1 MSDAAL
7 FLPLPDDDTLY
18 AALLARDPAY
28 DGFAF
33 VGVKSTGVFCRLTC
47 PARKPK
53 RENTLFFDSIKGCV
67 EAGFR
72 PCLRCRPLERL
83 GTQGPLVSDL
93 LQRLGRQPQ
102 RRWFEDDLAALGYDP
117 STVRRAFKREFG
129 VTFLEMARL
138 RRLGQVAE
146 WLSSGARVIDAQLD
160 ASFDSDS
167 GFRSAFARLLGE
179 PPSQLRGR
187 ELLKAD
193 WLQTPLGAML
203 AVADAQAL
211 HLLEFFDR
219 PALSG
224 ELKRLQK
231 SSGSSIGFGRF
242 ASIDRIEAE
251 LADYFGG
258 TPVRFQ
264 TPLALNAS
272 AFTRTVWQALREVP
286 CGSTQ
291 SYAGLARSI
300 GSPSSVRA
308 VARANGANQI
318 AIVIPCHRVIG
329 SDGSLTGYG
338 GGLWRKRWL
347 LEHERRMGAAG

>member
-33 VGVKSTGVFCRLTC
+33 VGVKSTRVFCRLTC

-146 WLSSGARVIDAQLD
+146 RLSSGARVIDAQLD

-231 SSGSSIGFGRF
+231 NSGSSIGFGRF

-251 LADYFGG
+251 LADFFGG

-264 TPLALNAS
+264 TP
-272 AFTRTVWQALREVP
+272 
-286 CGSTQ
+286 
-291 SYAGLARSI
+291 
-300 GSPSSVRA
+300 
-308 VARANGANQI
+308 
-318 AIVIPCHRVIG
+318 
-329 SDGSLTGYG
+329 
-338 GGLWRKRWL
+338 WR
-347 LEHERRMGAAG
+347 

>member
-1 MSDAAL
+1 
-7 FLPLPDDDTLY
+7 
-18 AALLARDPAY
+18 
-28 DGFAF
+28 
-33 VGVKSTGVFCRLTC
+33 
-47 PARKPK
+47 
-53 RENTLFFDSIKGCV
+53 
-67 EAGFR
+67 
-72 PCLRCRPLERL
+72 
-83 GTQGPLVSDL
+83 
-93 LQRLGRQPQ
+93 
-102 RRWFEDDLAALGYDP
+102 
-117 STVRRAFKREFG
+117 
-129 VTFLEMARL
+129 
-138 RRLGQVAE
+138 
-146 WLSSGARVIDAQLD
+146 
-160 ASFDSDS
+160 
-167 GFRSAFARLLGE
+167 
-179 PPSQLRGR
+179 
-187 ELLKAD
+187 
-193 WLQTPLGAML
+193 ML

-231 SSGSSIGFGRF
+231 NSGSSIGFGRF
-242 ASIDRIEAE
+242 APIDRIEAE
-251 LADYFGG
+251 LAGYFDG

-329 SDGSLTGYG
+329 SGRFPDR
-338 GGLWRKRWL
+338 LWRWPVAQAL
-347 LEHERRMGAAG
+347 VAGARAAHGRCRLAGIAAQ

>member
-1 MSDAAL
+1 MHTAPL
-7 FLPLPDDDTLY
+7 FSPLPDDDTLY

-47 PARKPK
+47 PARKPR
-53 RENTLFFDSIKGCV
+53 RENTQFFDSIKGCV

-72 PCLRCRPLERL
+72 PCLRCRPLERV
-83 GTQGPLVSDL
+83 GAQEPLVSDL

-102 RRWFEDDLAALGYDP
+102 RRWFENDLAALGYDP
-117 STVRRAFKREFG
+117 STVRRAFKRQFG

-138 RRLGQVAE
+138 RRLGQGAE
-146 WLSSGARVIDAQLD
+146 RLSSGARVIDAQLD

-219 PALSG
+219 PALGAKQSAC
-224 ELKRLQK
+224 R
-231 SSGSSIGFGRF
+231 R
-242 ASIDRIEAE
+242 AAAR
-251 LADYFGG
+251 
-258 TPVRFQ
+258 
-264 TPLALNAS
+264 AS
-272 AFTRTVWQALREVP
+272 ASVASPRSTASRWSSPTTSAAYGRISGLLWRCTPRLSRGRSGRP
-286 CGSTQ
+286 CAKCH
-291 SYAGLARSI
+291 AGPPGAMPGWPARS
-300 GSPSSVRA
+300 
-308 VARANGANQI
+308 AR
-318 AIVIPCHRVIG
+318 
-329 SDGSLTGYG
+329 
-338 GGLWRKRWL
+338 
-347 LEHERRMGAAG
+347 RRRCAP

>member
-146 WLSSGARVIDAQLD
+146 RLSSGARVIDAQLD

-231 SSGSSIGFGRF
+231 NSGSSIGFGRF
-242 ASIDRIEAE
+242 APIDRIEAE
-251 LADYFGG
+251 LAGYFDG

-272 AFTRTVWQALREVP
+272 AFTCTVWQALREVP

-300 GSPSSVRA
+300 GSPLSVRA

>member
-1 MSDAAL
+1 
-7 FLPLPDDDTLY
+7 
-18 AALLARDPAY
+18 
-28 DGFAF
+28 
-33 VGVKSTGVFCRLTC
+33 
-47 PARKPK
+47 
-53 RENTLFFDSIKGCV
+53 
-67 EAGFR
+67 
-72 PCLRCRPLERL
+72 CLRCRPLERL

-146 WLSSGARVIDAQLD
+146 RLSSGARVIDAQLD

-211 HLLEFFDR
+211 HLLEFF
-219 PALSG
+219 
-224 ELKRLQK
+224 
-231 SSGSSIGFGRF
+231 
-242 ASIDRIEAE
+242 
-251 LADYFGG
+251 
-258 TPVRFQ
+258 
-264 TPLALNAS
+264 
-272 AFTRTVWQALREVP
+272 
-286 CGSTQ
+286 
-291 SYAGLARSI
+291 
-300 GSPSSVRA
+300 
-308 VARANGANQI
+308 
-318 AIVIPCHRVIG
+318 
-329 SDGSLTGYG
+329 
-338 GGLWRKRWL
+338 
-347 LEHERRMGAAG
+347 

>member
-117 STVRRAFKREFG
+117 STVRR
-129 VTFLEMARL
+129 
-138 RRLGQVAE
+138 
-146 WLSSGARVIDAQLD
+146 AQLD

-291 SYAGLARSI
+291 SYSGLARSI

>member
-146 WLSSGARVIDAQLD
+146 RLSSGARVIDAQLD

-167 GFRSAFARLLGE
+167 GFRSAFARLL
-179 PPSQLRGR
+179 
-187 ELLKAD
+187 
-193 WLQTPLGAML
+193 
-203 AVADAQAL
+203 
-211 HLLEFFDR
+211 
-219 PALSG
+219 
-224 ELKRLQK
+224 
-231 SSGSSIGFGRF
+231 
-242 ASIDRIEAE
+242 
-251 LADYFGG
+251 
-258 TPVRFQ
+258 
-264 TPLALNAS
+264 
-272 AFTRTVWQALREVP
+272 
-286 CGSTQ
+286 
-291 SYAGLARSI
+291 
-300 GSPSSVRA
+300 
-308 VARANGANQI
+308 
-318 AIVIPCHRVIG
+318 
-329 SDGSLTGYG
+329 
-338 GGLWRKRWL
+338 
-347 LEHERRMGAAG
+347 